1 MRHCWLRAAK
11 YRHAIPVPGLA
22 YPYGYSNARVREM
35 AQAVGYDFGYAVRN
49 TMTSTGTDLFRLPRL
64 TVHNS
69 TRMSEFRRLAEGR
82 LAPTMLR
89 DRALTTC
96 WSVVRQSRAALAG
109 GRVRLGYMGG
119 QS

>member
-1 MRHCWLRAAK
+1 MPR
-11 YRHAIPVPGLA
+11 LA

-35 AQAVGYDFGYAVRN
+35 APAVGYDFGNAVRN

-69 TRMSEFRRLAEGR
+69 TRMSEFRHLAEGR

-96 WSVVRQSRAALAG
+96 WSVVRRSRAALAR

-119 QS
+119 QC